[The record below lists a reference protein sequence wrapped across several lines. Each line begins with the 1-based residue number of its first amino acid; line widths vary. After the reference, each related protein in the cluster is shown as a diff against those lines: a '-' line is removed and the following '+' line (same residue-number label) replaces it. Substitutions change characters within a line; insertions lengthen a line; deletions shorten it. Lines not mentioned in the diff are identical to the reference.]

1 MVLELVDKIYE
12 CSFVPEFWPRL
23 LDALADLIEARGGSL
38 LVGKGASTY
47 WSASDINRDRTERCV
62 HENWL
67 ARGTFAA
74 RLFGA
79 RHPGFITEDD
89 AFTREELE
97 VEPLYR
103 DFLRPGGVGW
113 GAATVLPM
121 ATGEK
126 VILAINRLY
135 ERGPVE
141 RHFVDKLDALRP
153 HLARAILMSAR
164 LQLEHARAASETL
177 GCLGLPAVVLNERG
191 KALAANDLMK
201 NAAGFV
207 SWLARDHIALT
218 DKTADQM
225 LRSALDA
232 IDAMPAVGVRSFP
245 VRAPD
250 GDGTLVA
257 HVVPIRLTARDIFV
271 RCAAALVLTP
281 MAAPSAPPVE
291 LVQSLFDLTPAEA
304 RVARKLV
311 SGDSIDEMA
320 DASGVSRNTI
330 RTHVRCVLQKTGC
343 NRQSEVV
350 ALLSGVSLTR
360 SPGAIQDMTGGVR

>member
-1 MVLELVDKIYE
+1 VEPELVDRIYE
-12 CSFVPEFWPRL
+12 CSFVPELWPEV
-23 LDALADLIEARGGSL
+23 LDALAGLIEARGGSL
-38 LVGKGASTY
+38 FVSNGASTY

-62 HENWL
+62 RENWL

-89 AFTREELE
+89 AYTPEELE

-103 DFLRPGGVGW
+103 DFLRPGGIGS
-113 GAATVLPM
+113 GAATVFPM
-121 ATGEK
+121 PTGER
-126 VILAINRLY
+126 VILAVNRLL

-141 RHFVDKLDALRP
+141 RHFIDRLDALRP

-164 LQLEHARAASETL
+164 LQLERARAASETL
-177 GCLGLPAVVLNERG
+177 GSLGLPAVVLNERG
-191 KALAANDLMK
+191 KTLAANDLVK
-201 NAAGFV
+201 NVAGFV
-207 SWLARDHIALT
+207 AWLARDHFALM

-225 LRSALDA
+225 LRTALEA
-232 IDAMPAVGVRSFP
+232 IELAPAAGVRSFP

-250 GDGTLVA
+250 GDGALVA
-257 HVVPIRLTARDIFV
+257 HLIPIRLSARDIFV

-281 MAAPSAPPVE
+281 VAVPSAPPVE

-304 RVARKLV
+304 RVARNLV
-311 SGDSIDEMA
+311 SGQSVDDMA
-320 DASGVSRNTI
+320 DASGVSHNTI

-360 SPGAIQDMTGGVR
+360 SPGAIQDVN

>member
-1 MVLELVDKIYE
+1 MPEL
-12 CSFVPEFWPRL
+12 WPSI
-23 LDALADLIEARGGSL
+23 LDTLAELIEARGGSL
-38 LVGKGASTY
+38 FVGKDASTF
-47 WSASDINRDRTERCV
+47 WAASEINRDRTERCV
-62 HENWL
+62 RENWL

-89 AFTREELE
+89 AFTPEELE
-97 VEPLYR
+97 AEPLYR
-103 DFLRPGGVGW
+103 DFLRPGGIGW

-126 VILAINRLY
+126 VILAVNRLY

-141 RHFVDKLDALRP
+141 RHFVDRLDALRP

-164 LQLEHARAASETL
+164 LQLERARAASETL
-177 GCLGLPAVVLNERG
+177 EMLGLPAVVLNERG

-201 NAAGFV
+201 NVARFV
-207 SWLARDHIALT
+207 NWLARDQIALT
-218 DKTADQM
+218 DKAADQM

-232 IDAMPAVGVRSFP
+232 IDVATAAGVRSFP
-245 VRAPD
+245 VRDPGGEGA
-250 GDGTLVA
+250 LVA
-257 HVVPIRLTARDIFV
+257 HLVPIRLTARDIFV

-281 MAAPSAPPVE
+281 LAAPSAPPVE
-291 LVQSLFDLTPAEA
+291 LIQSLFDLTPAEA
-304 RVARKLV
+304 RVARNLV
-311 SGDSIDEMA
+311 SGQSVDHIAE
-320 DASGVSRNTI
+320 ASGVSQNTI

-350 ALLSGVSLTR
+350 ALLSGVSLVR
-360 SPGAIQDMTGGVR
+360 SPGAIPDMS

>member
-1 MVLELVDKIYE
+1 MELELIDKIYE
-12 CSFVPEFWPRL
+12 CSFVPELWPGV
-23 LDALADLIEARGGSL
+23 LDALAGIIEARGGSL
-38 LVGKGASTY
+38 FVGKGASTY

-79 RHPGFITEDD
+79 RHPGFITEYD
-89 AFTREELE
+89 AFTPEELE
-97 VEPLYR
+97 IEPIYR
-103 DFLRPGGVGW
+103 DFLRPGGIGW

-121 ATGEK
+121 ATGER
-126 VILAINRLY
+126 VILAVNRLY
-135 ERGPVE
+135 DRGPVE
-141 RHFVDKLDALRP
+141 KHFVDRLDALRP

-164 LQLEHARAASETL
+164 LQLERARVASETL
-177 GCLGLPAVVLNERG
+177 GRLGLPAVVLNEQG
-191 KALAANDLMK
+191 KALAANDLM
-201 NAAGFV
+201 NSVGDFV
-207 SWLARDHIALT
+207 RWLARDQIALT
-218 DKTADQM
+218 DKTADKM
-225 LRSALDA
+225 LRDALDA
-232 IDAMPAVGVRSFP
+232 IEVMPAAGVRSFP
-245 VRAPD
+245 VRAPG

-257 HVVPIRLTARDIFV
+257 HLVPIRLTARDIFV

-281 MAAPSAPPVE
+281 VVAPSAPPVE

-304 RVARKLV
+304 RVARNLV
-311 SGDSIDEMA
+311 SGQSVDDMA
-320 DASGVSRNTI
+320 DASGVSHNTI

-360 SPGAIQDMTGGVR
+360 SLGAIQDMN